1 MGNRAAERPP
11 GLVWLQ
17 KGKEKGTR
25 EGKEE
30 GKGKGCAVGQ
40 GSAVPA
46 CSHSGIL
53 QQYKR

>member
-11 GLVWLQ
+11 ALVWLR

-46 CSHSGIL
+46 RSHSGIL